1 MERVQHVN
9 RIKGLLFSQGASGY
23 EPLRRDRRARLDA
36 LQTGDGRR
44 LPQHLNAQVCREL
57 DRLELLL
64 EQIKAVEAERD
75 ALLDAEQTKAST
87 PPPMLLG
94 VHGVG
99 PEFASVLWSKGLSRR
114 FENRR
119 QVAAYAGLAP
129 TPWQSGSVNREQ
141 GISQSGN
148 RRLRTMTIQLAWLWL
163 RHQPRSALTLWFK
176 MLCSRGLCQTGKP
189 HIWNRS
195 ACMSSNVCHQIIY
208 LAIELS
214 SSSWVIAYRVPRND
228 KAKLHR
234 LEAGDGAGLLAFIA
248 GLRHR
253 LDPPDDASTLVV
265 SCFEAGRDGFWLHRL
280 LTAHGV
286 INHVVEPTSILVT
299 RGARRAKTDRLDAVG
314 LLRVLAARFAGDP
327 GACRTVVVPSVEEE
341 DAKRPHR
348 EREFLVQ
355 ERVRIE
361 NRIAALLATQGVR
374 GRPSLRSWD
383 ADMRALRTG
392 DGRPLPTHLVAELN
406 RLRRRLSLTLE
417 MIRELDAVREQ
428 ALEAQ
433 HDSASRTVKALCTI
447 RGIGVN
453 FASVLTREVF
463 YRTFDNRWQI
473 ASYLGLAPT
482 PFQSGGM
489 DRDRRINRA
498 GNSRARK
505 TLVQLAWLWLRYQ
518 PESSHAAWFRD
529 RVGSLQGRIRRIT
542 IVALAR
548 KLLIAIW
555 RFVTLGLAP
564 EGAIIAA

>member
-1 MERVQHVN
+1 
-9 RIKGLLFSQGASGY
+9 
-23 EPLRRDRRARLDA
+23 
-36 LQTGDGRR
+36 
-44 LPQHLNAQVCREL
+44 
-57 DRLELLL
+57 
-64 EQIKAVEAERD
+64 
-75 ALLDAEQTKAST
+75 
-87 PPPMLLG
+87 
-94 VHGVG
+94 
-99 PEFASVLWSKGLSRR
+99 
-114 FENRR
+114 
-119 QVAAYAGLAP
+119 
-129 TPWQSGSVNREQ
+129 
-141 GISQSGN
+141 
-148 RRLRTMTIQLAWLWL
+148 
-163 RHQPRSALTLWFK
+163 
-176 MLCSRGLCQTGKP
+176 
-189 HIWNRS
+189 
-195 ACMSSNVCHQIIY
+195 MSSNVCHQIIY

-314 LLRVLAARFAGDP
+314 LLRVLAAKFAGDP
-327 GACRTVVVPSVEEE
+327 GACRTVVVPSAEEE

-374 GRPSLRSWD
+374 ERPSLRSWD

-433 HDSASRTVKALCTI
+433 HDSASRMVKALCTI

-463 YRTFDNRWQI
+463 YRTFDNRRQI

-489 DRDRRINRA
+489 DRDRRINSTHVRKPQIHQGHVRLVLAKSLNAISAA
-498 GNSRARK
+498 GGFRYHHHVGLIANNSRKA
-505 TLVQLAWLWLRYQ
+505 LVQQRMIVDAEDTDFLRGNHL
-518 PESSHAAWFRD
+518 SNSLLGD
-529 RVGSLQGRIRRIT
+529 RL
-542 IVALAR
+542 R
-548 KLLIAIW
+548 KSAVPVVQHSKGFGC
-555 RFVTLGLAP
+555 RFA
-564 EGAIIAA
+564 